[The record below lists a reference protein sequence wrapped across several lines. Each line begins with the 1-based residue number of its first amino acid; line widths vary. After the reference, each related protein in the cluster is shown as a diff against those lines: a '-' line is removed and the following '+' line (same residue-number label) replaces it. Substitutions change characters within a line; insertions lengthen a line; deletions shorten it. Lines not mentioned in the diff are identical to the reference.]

1 MHITLKKNTLYGVPL
16 GMILETLLFNI
27 DLLDLFL
34 IINHEDIANYSDD
47 NTLSFSEKTTDLN

>member
-1 MHITLKKNTLYGVPL
+1 
-16 GMILETLLFNI
+16 MILETLLFDI

-47 NTLSFSEKTTDLN
+47 NTPSFSEKITDPN

>member
-1 MHITLKKNTLYGVPL
+1 MHITLKKNALYGVPL

-34 IINHEDIANYSDD
+34 ITNHEDIANYSDD
-47 NTLSFSEKTTDLN
+47 NTPSFSEKITDLN